1 MTTRGR
7 LVSRLLAL
15 LIAVVG
21 SVGLSALPATAG
33 DTPTVPYVALG
44 DSYAAGQGGGEYL
57 NDCKQTLAGYPELLD
72 SRKHIYLRA
81 NASCSGATT
90 SDVIDT
96 QVSALNERTRLVTLT
111 VGANDLGVADV
122 AAKCTADPTSTNCQ
136 LAIANAQSQL
146 VLLAGSLSNVYTAV
160 AAAAPR
166 ARILVTGYPY
176 LFETHTPCLPTE
188 AILCQINNATAALNQ
203 TIAGTVAAMPKR
215 VNITYVDVTRAFAG
229 HGIFS
234 PDPFINATGDD
245 AYHPNVK
252 GYEAY
257 AAKISTALH

>member
-7 LVSRLLAL
+7 LVSRLLAV
-15 LIAVVG
+15 LIAVAG
-21 SVGLSALPATAG
+21 SIGLSALPATAG
-33 DTPTVPYVALG
+33 DSPTVQYVALG
-44 DSYAAGQGGGEYL
+44 DSYAAGRGGGEYL
-57 NDCKQTLAGYPELLD
+57 NDCKQTAAGYPVLLD

-111 VGANDLGVADV
+111 VGANDLGVASV
-122 AAKCTADPTSTNCQ
+122 AAVCSPGPSDACTDAILKASSLLPT
-136 LAIANAQSQL
+136 LASG
-146 VLLAGSLSNVYTAV
+146 LLDTYAAV

-203 TIAGTVAAMPKR
+203 TIADTVAAMPKR
-215 VNITYVDVTRAFAG
+215 VNITYVDVTGAFAG

-245 AYHPNVK
+245 AFHPNVK

-257 AAKISTALH
+257 AAEISAALH